1 MLIQKV
7 PAQVRGYVRRT
18 IAVRGGRELVVNPG
32 PATPE
37 TLCSVQSSYK
47 HEKIR
52 VFPQSRVT
60 RHPHRIVASLNE
72 ILKTER

>member
-7 PAQVRGYVRRT
+7 PAQVRGYERRT
-18 IAVRGGRELVVNPG
+18 IDVHGERELGVNPD

-37 TLCSVQSSYK
+37 TLRPVQSSYK

-52 VFPQSRVT
+52 VFSQSRVN
-60 RHPHRIVASLNE
+60 HPHNAHRIV
-72 ILKTER
+72 